1 MDKDIEIM
9 KLQIAGDSYGSPLV
23 TSISVL
29 FGLLVSLLILIT
41 GFAIQMG
48 NMEAFLITEVAA
60 VPAPFAIV
68 ILTVW
73 WRLRSYKKAVTELDR
88 HIKALER
95 AESVPSL
102 EKLLT

>member
-48 NMEAFLITEVAA
+48 NMEAFRRRPRSGKERGLTWILK
-60 VPAPFAIV
+60 PA
-68 ILTVW
+68 
-73 WRLRSYKKAVTELDR
+73 RLDM
-88 HIKALER
+88 
-95 AESVPSL
+95 
-102 EKLLT
+102 